1 MHTYGRSNSITKYEI
16 VLRICT
22 QKKETPQR
30 LTVKQENNVYQNAF
44 TNVFGNFVGR
54 VYWNR

>member
-1 MHTYGRSNSITKYEI
+1 MHTYVRSNSITKYEI

-30 LTVKQENNVYQNAF
+30 LNVKQENNVYQNAF
-44 TNVFGNFVGR
+44 TNVFGNLVGR
-54 VYWNR
+54 VY